1 MKRTFKDFL
10 QQDNRNVFVNEA
22 EFAETVMINRQPMKI
37 VRDSDMLNQFS
48 ADQKLASCEIIFHVE
63 SFYFDHLPHPEG
75 WMLFEG
81 EEYRIEK
88 VINDLGMLTI
98 GLGRVTER

>member
-22 EFAETVMINRQPMKI
+22 EFAETVMINEMPMKI
-37 VRDSDMLNQFS
+37 VRDSDMITQFS
-48 ADQKLASCEIIFHVE
+48 TDQKLASCEIIFHVE
-63 SFYFDHLPHPEG
+63 SFYFEHIPQPEKL
-75 WMLFEG
+75 MLFED

-88 VINDLGMLTI
+88 VMDNLGMLTI
-98 GLGRVTER
+98 GLGRVTE